1 MFFYKKMMLA
11 LASCVIVASC
21 SNTDESISPAED
33 KGCVSFTASMKSLSR
48 ATETEF
54 EEGDR
59 IAVYAM
65 QEDENGS
72 TTLKPSGNYAD
83 DVTYSYMSGKF
94 TNAKGIAC
102 PASFGVR
109 YFAIY
114 PNTAGS
120 EVPVS
125 KFQVKT
131 NQHEAGQYTLSD
143 LCTAVSDITK
153 EKEVDLVFSHRLSHV
168 IINLEGNVLGTG
180 QPIVSLTNVNTMCDV
195 NFSAN
200 SYVASGSKNV
210 IRCTDNGTNSYK
222 AIIVPQTIKMGE
234 PFLSVSLNGKEHVLK
249 AATDIV
255 FASGKQRMFNLTVD
269 NDEIVSYTSNILPWD
284 EENRRLEI
292 APESLDLGT
301 EVSATLTMT
310 SHNGPTVYELFTEGE
325 AGWAKL
331 DKKVGVIPEYVPADA
346 STIETITITADR
358 TGLAPGN
365 YSFTLIVRSDL
376 GDTRVPVSMTV
387 ESQNAEGA
395 QIFSC
400 DENLAFT
407 LLGCTISGT
416 TATIEMKVTNVGTS
430 TINLRLSG
438 GNHTQNMSGGSE
450 SGYAYDDQGNKLDDS
465 FLTVNFGDYST
476 TGSTSKEIPAG
487 ETTKAFIGLYN
498 VNDVAALFSH
508 IVVLTNRK
516 SSLVLKNI
524 AIEGRIPVALP
535 SPQTTGTVASC
546 SDELEIELLDCEYG
560 NDYTTLWFRIT
571 NNGTDY
577 RSLRLSGG
585 NYTPNMPGG
594 SESGYANDDQG
605 NKLRGSNMAVALSG
619 DGYSPGFTSTITP
632 PGIFTNGSTST
643 IIPSG
648 IFTNAFIRLYNVDS
662 SATEFTY
669 ITVPTNQGRNLV
681 FQNVKIRK

>member
-1 MFFYKKMMLA
+1 MLFYKRMMLA

-21 SNTDESISPAED
+21 SNSDESISPVED
-33 KGCVSFTASMKSLSR
+33 KGSVSFTASMKSLSR

-83 DVTYSYMSGKF
+83 DVTYTYMSGKF

-234 PFLSVSLNGKEHVLK
+234 PFLSVVLNGKEHVLK

-358 TGLAPGN
+358 TGLAPGK

-376 GDTRVPVSMTV
+376 GDTRIPVSMTV
-387 ESQNAEGA
+387 ESQNAEDA

-407 LLGCTISGT
+407 LSGCTISGT

-430 TINLRLSG
+430 TIKLRLSG
-438 GNHTQNMSGGSE
+438 E
-450 SGYAYDDQGNKLDDS
+450 YAYDDQGNRLGIATRLS
-465 FLTVNFGDYST
+465 GGNYTTLNSST
-476 TGSTSKEIPAG
+476 EIPAG
-487 ETTKAFIGLYN
+487 VTTKAYIRLS
-498 VNDVAALFSH
+498 DVSDVTAMFNH
-508 IVVLTNRK
+508 IVVSTNRE

-535 SPQTTGTVASC
+535 SPLTTGTVTSC
-546 SDELEIELLDCEYG
+546 SDELEIELLDCKYG
-560 NDYTTLWFRIT
+560 TNYTTLSFRIT
-571 NNGTDY
+571 NNGTNY
-577 RSLRLSGG
+577 CNLRLSG
-585 NYTPNMPGG
+585 
-594 SESGYANDDQG
+594 EYAYDDQG
-605 NKLRGSNMAVALSG
+605 NKLSMAVALSG
-619 DGYSPGFTSTITP
+619 ESYSTLNTSTEIP
-632 PGIFTNGSTST
+632 P
-643 IIPSG
+643 G
-648 IFTNAFIRLYNVDS
+648 IFTNAFIRFSNVDS
-662 SATEFTY
+662 SASEFTY
-669 ITVPTNQGRNLV
+669 ITVSTNQGRDLV

>member
-1 MFFYKKMMLA
+1 MLFYKKMMLA

-54 EEGDR
+54 EEGDG

-83 DVTYSYMSGKF
+83 DVTYTYTAGKF

-102 PASFGVR
+102 PANFGVR

-114 PNTAGS
+114 PNTAGA

-125 KFQVKT
+125 RFQVKT

-153 EKEVDLVFSHRLSHV
+153 DKEVDLVFSHRLSHV

-234 PFLSVSLNGKEHVLK
+234 PFLSVVLNGKEHVLK

-284 EENRRLEI
+284 EDNRRLEI
-292 APESLDLGT
+292 APKTLDLGT
-301 EVSATLTMT
+301 KGSATFTMM
-310 SHNGPTVYELFTEGE
+310 SHNGSTVYDLFTEGE
-325 AGWAKL
+325 AGWAKF

-376 GDTRVPVSMTV
+376 GDTRIPVSMTV
-387 ESQNAEGA
+387 ESQNADGA

-407 LLGCTISGT
+407 LLGCTITGT
-416 TATIEMKVTNVGTS
+416 TATIEMKVTNVGAS
-430 TINLRLSG
+430 TINLKLYG
-438 GNHTQNMSGGSE
+438 GN
-450 SGYAYDDQGNKLDDS
+450 SGYAYDDQGHKLSGSNMSVALSGGGYDS
-465 FLTVNFGDYST
+465 YNTST
-476 TGSTSKEIPAG
+476 EIPAG
-487 ETTKAFIGLYN
+487 VTTKAYIRLKN
-498 VNDVAALFSH
+498 VDDVAAVFNY
-508 IVVLTNRK
+508 IVVPTNCE
-516 SSLVLKNI
+516 SSLLLKHI
-524 AIEGRIPVALP
+524 AIEGRTPVALP
-535 SPQTTGTVASC
+535 SPQTTGTVTSC
-546 SDELEIELLDCEYG
+546 SDELEIELLDCKYG
-560 NDYTTLWFRIT
+560 TNYTTLSLRIT
-571 NNGTDY
+571 NNGA
-577 RSLRLSGG
+577 SNCNLRLYGG
-585 NYTPNMPGG
+585 N
-594 SESGYANDDQG
+594 SGYAYDDQG
-605 NKLRGSNMAVALSG
+605 NKLSGSNMTVALSG
-619 DGYSPGFTSTITP
+619 GGYDSYNTSTV
-632 PGIFTNGSTST
+632 
-643 IIPSG
+643 IPAG
-648 IFTNAFIRLYNVDS
+648 IFTNASIRLKNVDS
-662 SATEFTY
+662 SSTEFTY
-669 ITVPTNQGRNLV
+669 ITVPTNQGRDLV

>member
-1 MFFYKKMMLA
+1 MLFYKKMMLA
-11 LASCVIVASC
+11 VASCVIVASC
-21 SNTDESISPAED
+21 SNSDESISPVED
-33 KGCVSFTASMKSLSR
+33 KGSVSFTASMKSLSR

-54 EEGDR
+54 EEGDQ

-83 DVTYSYMSGKF
+83 DVTYTYTAGKF

-234 PFLSVSLNGKEHVLK
+234 AFLSVSLNGKEHVLK

-255 FASGKQRMFNLTVD
+255 FASGKQRMFNLTID

-284 EENRRLEI
+284 EDNRRLEI
-292 APESLDLGT
+292 APKTLDLGT
-301 EVSATLTMT
+301 KGNATFTMM
-310 SHNGPTVYELFTEGE
+310 SHNGSTVYELFTEGE

-376 GDTRVPVSMTV
+376 GDTRIPVSMTV
-387 ESQNAEGA
+387 ESQNAEDA

-430 TINLRLSG
+430 TINLKLYG
-438 GNHTQNMSGGSE
+438 GNSG
-450 SGYAYDDQGNKLDDS
+450 GYAYDDQGNKLDDGS
-465 FLTVNFGDYST
+465 MSVALSGDSYTTYST
-476 TGSTSKEIPAG
+476 STEIPTG
-487 ETTKAFIGLYN
+487 VTTKAYIRLYD
-498 VNDVAALFSH
+498 VDDVAAVFNH
-508 IVVLTNRK
+508 IVVPTNRE
-516 SSLVLKNI
+516 SSLLLKHI
-524 AIEGRIPVALP
+524 AIEGRTPVALP
-535 SPQTTGTVASC
+535 SPQTTGTVTSC
-546 SDELEIELLDCEYG
+546 SDELEIELLDCKYG
-560 NDYTTLWFRIT
+560 TNYTTLSLRIT
-571 NNGTDY
+571 NNGA
-577 RSLRLSGG
+577 SNCKLQLKGGNSGG
-585 NYTPNMPGG
+585 
-594 SESGYANDDQG
+594 YAYDNQG
-605 NKLRGSNMAVALSG
+605 NKSDDGSMSVALSG
-619 DGYSPGFTSTITP
+619 DSYTTY
-632 PGIFTNGSTST
+632 STST
-643 IIPSG
+643 EIPPG
-648 IFTNAFIRLYNVDS
+648 IFTNAFIRFSNVDS
-662 SATEFTY
+662 SASEFTY
-669 ITVPTNQGRNLV
+669 ITVSTNQGRDLV

>member
-1 MFFYKKMMLA
+1 MLFYKKMMLA

-21 SNTDESISPAED
+21 SNTDESMSPAED

-54 EEGDR
+54 EEGDQ

-65 QEDENGS
+65 QEDANGS

-83 DVTYSYMSGKF
+83 DVTYTYTAGKF

-109 YFAIY
+109 YFAVY
-114 PNTAGS
+114 PHTAGS

-234 PFLSVSLNGKEHVLK
+234 AFLSVELNGKKHVLK

-255 FASGKQRMFNLTVD
+255 FASGKQRMFDLTVD
-269 NDEIVSYTSNILPWD
+269 NGEIVSYTSNILPWD

-376 GDTRVPVSMTV
+376 GDTRVPVNMTV
-387 ESQNAEGA
+387 EKQSAGDA
-395 QIFSC
+395 QILSC

-407 LLGCTISGT
+407 LTGCTISGT
-416 TATIEMKVTNVGTS
+416 TATIEMKVTNIGAS
-430 TINLRLSG
+430 TINLRLY
-438 GNHTQNMSGGSE
+438 GGSE
-450 SGYAYDDQGNKLDDS
+450 GYAYDDQGNKLNGSDV
-465 FLTVNFGDYST
+465 TVALSGDNYSYGYT
-476 TGSTSKEIPAG
+476 STEIPAG
-487 ETTKAFIGLYN
+487 ITTKAYIKVY
-498 VNDVAALFSH
+498 DVYDAAAVFSH
-508 IVVLTNRK
+508 IVVPTNRE
-516 SSLVLKNI
+516 SILLLKNI
-524 AIEGRIPVALP
+524 AIEGRTPVALP
-535 SPQTTGTVASC
+535 SPQTTGTVTSC
-546 SDELEIELLDCEYG
+546 NDELGFELLDCKYG
-560 NDYTTLWFRIT
+560 TNYTTLSLRIT

-577 RSLRLSGG
+577 CNLRL
-585 NYTPNMPGG
+585 YGG
-594 SESGYANDDQG
+594 SEGYAYDDQG
-605 NKLRGSNMAVALSG
+605 NKLSGSNVTVALSG
-619 DGYSPGFTSTITP
+619 DSYSYGYTSTK
-632 PGIFTNGSTST
+632 
-643 IIPSG
+643 IPAG
-648 IFTNAFIRLYNVDS
+648 IFTNAYIRLYNVNS
-662 SATEFTY
+662 SATEFTN
-669 ITVPTNQGRNLV
+669 ITIPTNQGRDLV
-681 FQNVKIRK
+681 FKNVKIRK

>member
-1 MFFYKKMMLA
+1 MLFYKKMMLA

-54 EEGDR
+54 EEGDQ

-65 QEDENGS
+65 QEDANGS

-83 DVTYSYMSGKF
+83 DVTYTYTAGKF

-102 PASFGVR
+102 PANFGVR

-114 PNTAGS
+114 PNTAGA

-153 EKEVDLVFSHRLSHV
+153 DKEVDLVFNHRLSHV

-234 PFLSVSLNGKEHVLK
+234 AFLSVSLNGKEHVLK

-255 FASGKQRMFNLTVD
+255 FASGKQRMFNLTID

-292 APESLDLGT
+292 APKNLDLGT
-301 EVSATLTMT
+301 KGSATLTMM
-310 SHNGPTVYELFTEGE
+310 SHNGSTVYELFTEGE

-346 STIETITITADR
+346 STVETITVTADR
-358 TGLAPGN
+358 TGLAPGK

-387 ESQNAEGA
+387 ESQNADGA

-407 LLGCTISGT
+407 LLGCTITGT
-416 TATIEMKVTNVGTS
+416 TATIEMKVTNEGAS
-430 TINLRLSG
+430 TIKLQLKG
-438 GNHTQNMSGGSE
+438 GY
-450 SGYAYDDQGNKLDDS
+450 SGYAYDDQGHKLSGSNMSVALSGDS
-465 FLTVNFGDYST
+465 YTPS
-476 TGSTSKEIPAG
+476 STSTEIPAG
-487 ETTKAFIGLYN
+487 VTTKAYIRLYD
-498 VNDVAALFSH
+498 VDDVAAVFNH
-508 IVVLTNRK
+508 IVVPTNRE
-516 SSLVLKNI
+516 SGLLLKYI
-524 AIEGRIPVALP
+524 AIEGRTPVALP
-535 SPQTTGTVASC
+535 SPQTTGTVTSC
-546 SDELEIELLDCEYG
+546 SDELEIELLDCKYG
-560 NDYTTLWFRIT
+560 TNYTTLSLRIT
-571 NNGTDY
+571 NNGANY
-577 RSLRLSGG
+577 CNLQLKGG
-585 NYTPNMPGG
+585 Y
-594 SESGYANDDQG
+594 SGYAYDDQG
-605 NKLRGSNMAVALSG
+605 HKLSGSNMSVALSG
-619 DGYSPGFTSTITP
+619 DSYTP
-632 PGIFTNGSTST
+632 SSTST
-643 IIPSG
+643 EIPAG

-662 SATEFTY
+662 ASTEFTY
-669 ITVPTNQGRNLV
+669 ITVPTNQGRELI

>member
-54 EEGDR
+54 EEGDQ

-83 DVTYSYMSGKF
+83 DVTYTYTAGKF

-102 PASFGVR
+102 PANFGVR

-114 PNTAGS
+114 PNTAGA

-131 NQHEAGQYTLSD
+131 NQHETGQYTLSD

-180 QPIVSLTNVNTMCDV
+180 QPNVSLTNVNTMCDV

-200 SYVASGSKNV
+200 SYVASGSKNM
-210 IRCTDNGTNSYK
+210 IRCADNGTNSYK

-234 PFLSVSLNGKEHVLK
+234 AFLSVVLNGKEHVLK

-255 FASGKQRMFNLTVD
+255 FASGKQRMFNLTID

-292 APESLDLGT
+292 APKTLDLGT
-301 EVSATLTMT
+301 KGSATLTMI
-310 SHNGPTVYELFTEGE
+310 SHNGSTVYELFTEGE

-331 DKKVGVIPEYVPADA
+331 DKKMGVIPEYVPADA
-346 STIETITITADR
+346 STVETITVTADR
-358 TGLAPGN
+358 TGLAPGK

-376 GDTRVPVSMTV
+376 GETRIPVSMTV
-387 ESQNAEGA
+387 ESQNAEDA

-416 TATIEMKVTNVGTS
+416 TATIEMKVTNVGAS
-430 TINLRLSG
+430 TLNLVLRG
-438 GNHTQNMSGGSE
+438 GQ
-450 SGYAYDDQGNKLDDS
+450 SGYAYDDQGHRFVDGNMAVALS
-465 FLTVNFGDYST
+465 GDNYST
-476 TGSTSKEIPAG
+476 LSTSTEIPAG
-487 ETTKAFIGLYN
+487 VTTKAYIRLYD
-498 VNDVAALFSH
+498 VDDVAAVFNH
-508 IVVLTNRK
+508 IVVSTNRK
-516 SSLVLKNI
+516 SNLVLKHI
-524 AIEGRIPVALP
+524 AIEGRTPVALP
-535 SPQTTGTVASC
+535 SSLTTGTVTSC
-546 SDELEIELLDCEYG
+546 SDDLGIELLDCEYG
-560 NDYTTLWFRIT
+560 TNYTTLSFRIT
-571 NNGTDY
+571 NNGTKY
-577 RSLRLSGG
+577 CKLVLRGG
-585 NYTPNMPGG
+585 Q
-594 SESGYANDDQG
+594 SGYAYDDIG
-605 NKLRGSNMAVALSG
+605 NKLSSGNMAVGLSG
-619 DGYSPGFTSTITP
+619 DSYSTL
-632 PGIFTNGSTST
+632 STST
-643 IIPSG
+643 EIPAG
-648 IFTNAFIRLYNVDS
+648 IFTNAFIRFSNVDS
-662 SATEFTY
+662 SSTEFTY
-669 ITVPTNQGRNLV
+669 ITVPTNQERDLV

>member
-1 MFFYKKMMLA
+1 MLFYKKMMLA

-83 DVTYSYMSGKF
+83 DVTYTYTAGKF

-102 PASFGVR
+102 PANFGVR

-114 PNTAGS
+114 PNTAGA

-153 EKEVDLVFSHRLSHV
+153 DKEVDLVFSHRLSHV

-234 PFLSVSLNGKEHVLK
+234 AFLSVSLNGKEHVLK

-255 FASGKQRMFNLTVD
+255 FASGKQRMFNLTID

-284 EENRRLEI
+284 EDNRRLEI
-292 APESLDLGT
+292 APKTLDLGT
-301 EVSATLTMT
+301 KGSATFTMM
-310 SHNGPTVYELFTEGE
+310 SHNGSTVYELFTEGE
-325 AGWAKL
+325 AGWAKF

-376 GDTRVPVSMTV
+376 GDTRIPVSMTV
-387 ESQNAEGA
+387 ESQNAEDA

-416 TATIEMKVTNVGTS
+416 TATIEMKVTNVGS
-430 TINLRLSG
+430 SSINLRLYG
-438 GNHTQNMSGGSE
+438 GNEGF
-450 SGYAYDDQGNKLDDS
+450 AYDDQGHKLS
-465 FLTVNFGDYST
+465 GSNMSVALSGSGYSSGYT
-476 TGSTSKEIPAG
+476 STEIPAG
-487 ETTKAFIGLYN
+487 VTTKAYIRLSD
-498 VNDVAALFSH
+498 VDDVAAVFNH
-508 IVVLTNRK
+508 IVVPTNRE
-516 SSLVLKNI
+516 SSLLLKHI
-524 AIEGRIPVALP
+524 AIEGRTPVALP
-535 SPQTTGTVASC
+535 SPQTTGTVSSC
-546 SDELEIELLDCEYG
+546 SDELEIELLDCKYG
-560 NDYTTLWFRIT
+560 TNYTTLSLRIT
-571 NNGTDY
+571 NNGA
-577 RSLRLSGG
+577 SNCNLRLYGG
-585 NYTPNMPGG
+585 N
-594 SESGYANDDQG
+594 EGYAYDDQG
-605 NKLRGSNMAVALSG
+605 YKLSGSNMSVALSG
-619 DGYSPGFTSTITP
+619 SGYSSGYTSTV
-632 PGIFTNGSTST
+632 
-643 IIPSG
+643 IPAG
-648 IFTNAFIRLYNVDS
+648 IFTNASIRLKNVDS
-662 SATEFTY
+662 SSTEFTY
-669 ITVPTNQGRNLV
+669 ITVPTNQGRDLV

>member
-1 MFFYKKMMLA
+1 MWHSVKLPKKLMLVF
-11 LASCVIVASC
+11 ASCVMAASC
-21 SNTDESISPAED
+21 GNTYSDLPFVESD
-33 KGCVSFTASMKSLSR
+33 NVSFTASMKAVSR
-48 ATETEF
+48 ATETDF
-54 EEGDR
+54 EETDE
-59 IAVYAM
+59 IAVYAVK
-65 QEDENGS
+65 EDENGN
-72 TTLKPSGNYAD
+72 TKLKPSGNYAD
-83 DVTYSYMSGKF
+83 NIRYTYTGGKF
-94 TNAKGIAC
+94 ISEKGIVR
-102 PASFGVR
+102 PAEFGVR

-114 PNTAGS
+114 PYSSVTG
-120 EVPVS
+120 VPTF
-125 KFQVKT
+125 KFSVKT
-131 NQHEAGQYTLSD
+131 DQGMSGHYTLSD
-143 LCTAVSDITK
+143 LCTAVSDVTSAK
-153 EKEVDLVFSHRLSHV
+153 DVDLVFSHRLSHV
-168 IINLEGNVLGTG
+168 IVNLEGNVLGTG

-234 PFLSVSLNGKEHVLK
+234 PFLSVVLNGKEHVLK

-376 GDTRVPVSMTV
+376 GDTRIPVSMTV
-387 ESQNAEGA
+387 ESQNAEDA

-430 TINLRLSG
+430 TINLKLYG
-438 GNHTQNMSGGSE
+438 GNSG
-450 SGYAYDDQGNKLDDS
+450 GYAYDDQGNKLDDGS
-465 FLTVNFGDYST
+465 MSVALSGDSYTTYST
-476 TGSTSKEIPAG
+476 STEIPTG
-487 ETTKAFIGLYN
+487 VTTKAYIRLYD
-498 VNDVAALFSH
+498 VDDVAAVFNH
-508 IVVLTNRK
+508 IVVPTNRE
-516 SSLVLKNI
+516 SSLLLKHI

-535 SPQTTGTVASC
+535 SPLTTGTVTSC
-546 SDELEIELLDCEYG
+546 SDELEIELLDCKYG
-560 NDYTTLWFRIT
+560 TNYTTLSLRIT
-571 NNGTDY
+571 NNGA
-577 RSLRLSGG
+577 SNCKLQLKGGNSGG
-585 NYTPNMPGG
+585 
-594 SESGYANDDQG
+594 YAYDNQG
-605 NKLRGSNMAVALSG
+605 NKSDDGSMSVALSG
-619 DGYSPGFTSTITP
+619 DSYTTY
-632 PGIFTNGSTST
+632 STST
-643 IIPSG
+643 EIPPG
-648 IFTNAFIRLYNVDS
+648 IFTNAFIRFSNVDS
-662 SATEFTY
+662 SASEFTY
-669 ITVPTNQGRNLV
+669 ITVSTNQGRDLV

>member
-1 MFFYKKMMLA
+1 MLFYKKMMLA

-54 EEGDR
+54 EEGDG

-83 DVTYSYMSGKF
+83 DVTYTYTAGKF

-102 PASFGVR
+102 PANFGVR

-114 PNTAGS
+114 PNTAGA

-125 KFQVKT
+125 RFQVKT

-153 EKEVDLVFSHRLSHV
+153 DKEVDLVFSHRLSHV

-234 PFLSVSLNGKEHVLK
+234 PFLSVVLNGKEHVLK

-284 EENRRLEI
+284 EDNRRLEI
-292 APESLDLGT
+292 APKTLDLGT
-301 EVSATLTMT
+301 QGSATFTMM
-310 SHNGPTVYELFTEGE
+310 SHNGSTVYELFTEGE
-325 AGWAKL
+325 AGWAKF

-376 GDTRVPVSMTV
+376 GDTRIPVSMTV
-387 ESQNAEGA
+387 ESQNADGA

-407 LLGCTISGT
+407 LLGCTITGT
-416 TATIEMKVTNVGTS
+416 TATIEMKVTNVGAS
-430 TINLRLSG
+430 TINLKLYG
-438 GNHTQNMSGGSE
+438 GN
-450 SGYAYDDQGNKLDDS
+450 SGYAYDDQGHKLSGSNMSVALSGGGYDS
-465 FLTVNFGDYST
+465 YNTST
-476 TGSTSKEIPAG
+476 EIPAG
-487 ETTKAFIGLYN
+487 VTTKAYIRLKN
-498 VNDVAALFSH
+498 VDDVAAVFNY
-508 IVVLTNRK
+508 IVVPTNCE
-516 SSLVLKNI
+516 SSLLLKHI
-524 AIEGRIPVALP
+524 AIEGRTPVALP
-535 SPQTTGTVASC
+535 SPQTTGTVTSC
-546 SDELEIELLDCEYG
+546 SDELEIELLDCKYG
-560 NDYTTLWFRIT
+560 TNYTTLSLRIT
-571 NNGTDY
+571 NNGA
-577 RSLRLSGG
+577 SNCNLRLYGG
-585 NYTPNMPGG
+585 N
-594 SESGYANDDQG
+594 SGYAYDDQG
-605 NKLRGSNMAVALSG
+605 NKLSGSNMTVALSG
-619 DGYSPGFTSTITP
+619 GGYDSYNTSTV
-632 PGIFTNGSTST
+632 
-643 IIPSG
+643 IPAG
-648 IFTNAFIRLYNVDS
+648 IFTNASIRLKNVDS
-662 SATEFTY
+662 SSTEFTY
-669 ITVPTNQGRNLV
+669 ITVPTNQGRDLV

>member
-1 MFFYKKMMLA
+1 MLFYKKMMLA

-54 EEGDR
+54 EEGDQ

-65 QEDENGS
+65 QEDANGS

-83 DVTYSYMSGKF
+83 DVTYTYTAGKF

-114 PNTAGS
+114 PNTAGA

-153 EKEVDLVFSHRLSHV
+153 DKEVDLVFSHRLSHV

-234 PFLSVSLNGKEHVLK
+234 PFLSVVLNGKEHVLK

-284 EENRRLEI
+284 EDNRRLEI
-292 APESLDLGT
+292 APKTLDLGT
-301 EVSATLTMT
+301 KGSATFTMM
-310 SHNGPTVYELFTEGE
+310 SHNGSTVYELFTEGE
-325 AGWAKL
+325 AGWAKF

-376 GDTRVPVSMTV
+376 GDTRIPVSMTV
-387 ESQNAEGA
+387 ESQNADGA

-407 LLGCTISGT
+407 LLGCTITGT
-416 TATIEMKVTNVGTS
+416 TATIEMKVTNVGAS
-430 TINLRLSG
+430 TINLKLYG
-438 GNHTQNMSGGSE
+438 GN
-450 SGYAYDDQGNKLDDS
+450 SGYAYDDQGHKLSGSNMSVALSGGGYDS
-465 FLTVNFGDYST
+465 YNTST
-476 TGSTSKEIPAG
+476 EIPAG
-487 ETTKAFIGLYN
+487 VTTKAYIRLKN
-498 VNDVAALFSH
+498 VDDVAAVFNY
-508 IVVLTNRK
+508 IVVPTNCE
-516 SSLVLKNI
+516 SSLLLKHI
-524 AIEGRIPVALP
+524 AIEGRTPVALP
-535 SPQTTGTVASC
+535 SPQTTGTVTSC
-546 SDELEIELLDCEYG
+546 SDELEIELLDCKYG
-560 NDYTTLWFRIT
+560 TNYTTLSLRIT
-571 NNGTDY
+571 NNGA
-577 RSLRLSGG
+577 SNCNLRLYGG
-585 NYTPNMPGG
+585 N
-594 SESGYANDDQG
+594 SGYAYDDQG
-605 NKLRGSNMAVALSG
+605 NKLSGSNMTVALSG
-619 DGYSPGFTSTITP
+619 GGYDSYNTSTV
-632 PGIFTNGSTST
+632 
-643 IIPSG
+643 IPAG
-648 IFTNAFIRLYNVDS
+648 IFTNASIRLKNVDS
-662 SATEFTY
+662 SSTEFTY
-669 ITVPTNQGRNLV
+669 ITVPTNQGRDLI

>member
-1 MFFYKKMMLA
+1 MNYRKLMLA
-11 LASCVIVASC
+11 LASCAIVASC
-21 SNTDESISPAED
+21 SNSSEEVKPAE
-33 KGCVSFTASMKSLSR
+33 KQESVSFTASMKSLSR
-48 ATETEF
+48 ATETAF

-83 DVTYSYMSGKF
+83 DVTYTYTAGKF

-114 PNTAGS
+114 PNTAGA

-153 EKEVDLVFSHRLSHV
+153 DKEVDLVFSHRLSHV

-180 QPIVSLTNVNTMCDV
+180 QPNVSLTNVNTMCDV

-200 SYVASGSKNV
+200 SYVASGSKNM
-210 IRCTDNGTNSYK
+210 IRCADNGTNSYK

-234 PFLSVSLNGKEHVLK
+234 AFLSVVLNGKEHVLK

-255 FASGKQRMFNLTVD
+255 FASGKQRMFNLTID

-292 APESLDLGT
+292 APKTLDLGT
-301 EVSATLTMT
+301 KGSATLTMM
-310 SHNGPTVYELFTEGE
+310 SHNGSTVYELFTEGE

-331 DKKVGVIPEYVPADA
+331 DKKMGVIPEYAPADA
-346 STIETITITADR
+346 STVETITVTADR
-358 TGLAPGN
+358 TGLAPGK

-376 GDTRVPVSMTV
+376 GETRIPVSMTV
-387 ESQNAEGA
+387 ESQNAEDA

-416 TATIEMKVTNVGTS
+416 TATIEMKVTNVGS
-430 TINLRLSG
+430 SSINLRLYG
-438 GNHTQNMSGGSE
+438 GNEGF
-450 SGYAYDDQGNKLDDS
+450 AYDDQGHKLS
-465 FLTVNFGDYST
+465 GSNMSVALSGSGYSSGYT
-476 TGSTSKEIPAG
+476 STEIPAG
-487 ETTKAFIGLYN
+487 VTTKAYIRLSD
-498 VNDVAALFSH
+498 VDDVAAVFNH
-508 IVVLTNRK
+508 IVVPTNRE
-516 SSLVLKNI
+516 SSLLLKHI
-524 AIEGRIPVALP
+524 AIEGRTPVALP
-535 SPQTTGTVASC
+535 SPQTTGTVSSC
-546 SDELEIELLDCEYG
+546 SDELEIELLDCKYG
-560 NDYTTLWFRIT
+560 TNYTTLSLRIT
-571 NNGTDY
+571 NNGA
-577 RSLRLSGG
+577 SNCNLRLYGG
-585 NYTPNMPGG
+585 N
-594 SESGYANDDQG
+594 EGYAYDDQG
-605 NKLRGSNMAVALSG
+605 YKLSGSNMSVALSG
-619 DGYSPGFTSTITP
+619 SGYSSGYTSTV
-632 PGIFTNGSTST
+632 
-643 IIPSG
+643 IPVG
-648 IFTNAFIRLYNVDS
+648 IFTNASIRLKNVDS
-662 SATEFTY
+662 SSTEFTY
-669 ITVPTNQGRNLV
+669 ITVPTNQGRDLI

>member
-1 MFFYKKMMLA
+1 MLA

-21 SNTDESISPAED
+21 SNTDESMRPAED
-33 KGCVSFTASMKSLSR
+33 KGSVSFTASMKSLSR

-54 EEGDR
+54 EEGDQ

-65 QEDENGS
+65 QEDANGS

-83 DVTYSYMSGKF
+83 DVTYTYTAGKF

-234 PFLSVSLNGKEHVLK
+234 AFLSVVLNGKEHVLK

-292 APESLDLGT
+292 APKTLDLGT
-301 EVSATLTMT
+301 KGSATLTMM
-310 SHNGPTVYELFTEGE
+310 SHNGSTVYELFTEGE

-346 STIETITITADR
+346 STVETITVTADR
-358 TGLAPGN
+358 TGLAPGK
-365 YSFTLIVRSDL
+365 YSFTLIIRSDL

-387 ESQNAEGA
+387 ESQNADGA

-407 LLGCTISGT
+407 LLGCTITGT
-416 TATIEMKVTNVGTS
+416 TATIEMKVTNEGAS
-430 TINLRLSG
+430 TIKLQLKG
-438 GNHTQNMSGGSE
+438 GY
-450 SGYAYDDQGNKLDDS
+450 SGYAYDDQGHKLSGSNMSVALSGDS
-465 FLTVNFGDYST
+465 YTPS
-476 TGSTSKEIPAG
+476 STSTEIPAG
-487 ETTKAFIGLYN
+487 VTTKAYIRLYD
-498 VNDVAALFSH
+498 VDDVAAVFNH
-508 IVVLTNRK
+508 IVVPTNRE
-516 SSLVLKNI
+516 SSLLLKYI
-524 AIEGRIPVALP
+524 AIEGRTPVALP
-535 SPQTTGTVASC
+535 SPQTTGTVTSC
-546 SDELEIELLDCEYG
+546 SDELEIELLDCKYG
-560 NDYTTLWFRIT
+560 TNYTTLSLRIT
-571 NNGTDY
+571 NNGA
-577 RSLRLSGG
+577 SNCKLQLKGG
-585 NYTPNMPGG
+585 N
-594 SESGYANDDQG
+594 SRGYAYDNQG
-605 NKLRGSNMAVALSG
+605 NKSDDGSMSVALSG
-619 DGYSPGFTSTITP
+619 DSYTTY
-632 PGIFTNGSTST
+632 STST
-643 IIPSG
+643 EIPSG
-648 IFTNAFIRLYNVDS
+648 IFTNAYIRLYNVDS
-662 SATEFTY
+662 SSTEFTY
-669 ITVPTNQGRNLV
+669 ITVPTNQGRDLI

>member
-1 MFFYKKMMLA
+1 MLFYKKMMLA

-21 SNTDESISPAED
+21 SNSDESISPIED
-33 KGCVSFTASMKSLSR
+33 KGSVSFTASMKSLSR

-65 QEDENGS
+65 QENENGS

-83 DVTYSYMSGKF
+83 DVTYTYMSGKF

-114 PNTAGS
+114 PNTAGA

-234 PFLSVSLNGKEHVLK
+234 PFLSVVLNGKEHVLK

-376 GDTRVPVSMTV
+376 GDTRIPVSMTV
-387 ESQNAEGA
+387 ESQNAEDA

-400 DENLAFT
+400 DENLDFT
-407 LLGCTISGT
+407 LSGCTISGT

-430 TINLRLSG
+430 TINLRLYG
-438 GNHTQNMSGGSE
+438 GN
-450 SGYAYDDQGNKLDDS
+450 SGYAYDDQGHKLS
-465 FLTVNFGDYST
+465 
-476 TGSTSKEIPAG
+476 
-487 ETTKAFIGLYN
+487 
-498 VNDVAALFSH
+498 
-508 IVVLTNRK
+508 
-516 SSLVLKNI
+516 
-524 AIEGRIPVALP
+524 
-535 SPQTTGTVASC
+535 
-546 SDELEIELLDCEYG
+546 
-560 NDYTTLWFRIT
+560 
-571 NNGTDY
+571 
-577 RSLRLSGG
+577 
-585 NYTPNMPGG
+585 
-594 SESGYANDDQG
+594 
-605 NKLRGSNMAVALSG
+605 GSNMSVALSG
-619 DGYSPGFTSTITP
+619 DGYSASATSTEIPAGVTTKAYIRLSNVDDVAAVFNHIVVPTNRESSLLLKHIAIEGRTPVALPSSLTTGTVTSCSDELGVELLDCKYGTNYTTLSLRITN
-632 PGIFTNGSTST
+632 NGASNCNLRLYGGNSGYAYDDQGYKLSGSNMSVALSGDGYSASSTST
-643 IIPSG
+643 EIPAG
-648 IFTNAFIRLYNVDS
+648 IFTNAYIRLYNVDS
-662 SATEFTY
+662 SSTEFTY
-669 ITVPTNQGRNLV
+669 ITVPTNQGRDLV

>member
-1 MFFYKKMMLA
+1 MNYRKLMLA
-11 LASCVIVASC
+11 LASCAIVASC
-21 SNTDESISPAED
+21 SNSSEEVKPAE
-33 KGCVSFTASMKSLSR
+33 KQESVSFTASMKSLSR
-48 ATETEF
+48 ATETAF

-65 QEDENGS
+65 QEDANGS

-83 DVTYSYMSGKF
+83 NVTYTYTAGKF

-114 PNTAGS
+114 PNTAGA

-153 EKEVDLVFSHRLSHV
+153 DKEVDLVFSHRLSHV

-180 QPIVSLTNVNTMCDV
+180 QPNVSLTNVNTMCDV

-200 SYVASGSKNV
+200 SYVASGSKNM
-210 IRCTDNGTNSYK
+210 IRCADNGTNSYK

-234 PFLSVSLNGKEHVLK
+234 AFLSVVLNGKEHVLK

-346 STIETITITADR
+346 STIETITITVDR
-358 TGLAPGN
+358 TGLAPGK

-376 GDTRVPVSMTV
+376 GDTRIPVSMTV
-387 ESQNAEGA
+387 ESQNAEDA

-416 TATIEMKVTNVGTS
+416 TATIEMKVTNVGS
-430 TINLRLSG
+430 SSINLRLYG
-438 GNHTQNMSGGSE
+438 GNEGF
-450 SGYAYDDQGNKLDDS
+450 AYDDQGHKLS
-465 FLTVNFGDYST
+465 GSNMSVALSGSGYSSGYT
-476 TGSTSKEIPAG
+476 STEIPAG
-487 ETTKAFIGLYN
+487 VTTKAYIRLSD
-498 VNDVAALFSH
+498 VDDVAAVFNH
-508 IVVLTNRK
+508 IVVPTNRE
-516 SSLVLKNI
+516 SSLLLKHI
-524 AIEGRIPVALP
+524 AIEGRTPVALP
-535 SPQTTGTVASC
+535 SPQTTGTVSSC
-546 SDELEIELLDCEYG
+546 SDELEIELLDCKYG
-560 NDYTTLWFRIT
+560 TNYTTLSLRIT
-571 NNGTDY
+571 NNGA
-577 RSLRLSGG
+577 SNCNLRLYGG
-585 NYTPNMPGG
+585 N
-594 SESGYANDDQG
+594 EGYAYDDQG
-605 NKLRGSNMAVALSG
+605 YKLSGSNMSVALSG
-619 DGYSPGFTSTITP
+619 SGYSSGYTSTV
-632 PGIFTNGSTST
+632 
-643 IIPSG
+643 IPAG
-648 IFTNAFIRLYNVDS
+648 IFTNASIRLKNVDS
-662 SATEFTY
+662 SSTEFTY
-669 ITVPTNQGRNLV
+669 ITVPTNQGRDLV

>member
-1 MFFYKKMMLA
+1 MLFYKKMMLA

-54 EEGDR
+54 EEGDG

-83 DVTYSYMSGKF
+83 DVTYTYTAGKF

-102 PASFGVR
+102 PANFGVR

-114 PNTAGS
+114 PNTAGA

-125 KFQVKT
+125 RFQVKT

-153 EKEVDLVFSHRLSHV
+153 DKEVDLVFSHRLSHV

-234 PFLSVSLNGKEHVLK
+234 PFLSVVLNGKEHVLK

-284 EENRRLEI
+284 EDNRRLEI
-292 APESLDLGT
+292 APKTLDLGT
-301 EVSATLTMT
+301 KGSATFTMM
-310 SHNGPTVYELFTEGE
+310 SHNGSTVYELFTEGE
-325 AGWAKL
+325 AGWAKF

-346 STIETITITADR
+346 STVETITVTADR
-358 TGLAPGN
+358 TGLAPGK

-376 GDTRVPVSMTV
+376 GDTRIPVSMTV
-387 ESQNAEGA
+387 ESQNAEDA

-416 TATIEMKVTNVGTS
+416 TATIEMKVTNVGS
-430 TINLRLSG
+430 SSINLRLYG
-438 GNHTQNMSGGSE
+438 GNE
-450 SGYAYDDQGNKLDDS
+450 GYAYDDQGYKLS
-465 FLTVNFGDYST
+465 
-476 TGSTSKEIPAG
+476 
-487 ETTKAFIGLYN
+487 
-498 VNDVAALFSH
+498 
-508 IVVLTNRK
+508 
-516 SSLVLKNI
+516 
-524 AIEGRIPVALP
+524 
-535 SPQTTGTVASC
+535 
-546 SDELEIELLDCEYG
+546 
-560 NDYTTLWFRIT
+560 
-571 NNGTDY
+571 
-577 RSLRLSGG
+577 
-585 NYTPNMPGG
+585 
-594 SESGYANDDQG
+594 
-605 NKLRGSNMAVALSG
+605 GSNMSVALSG
-619 DGYSPGFTSTITP
+619 SGYSSGYTSTV
-632 PGIFTNGSTST
+632 
-643 IIPSG
+643 IPAG
-648 IFTNAFIRLYNVDS
+648 IFTNASIRLKNVDS
-662 SATEFTY
+662 SSTEFTY
-669 ITVPTNQGRNLV
+669 ITVPTNQGRDLV

>member
-1 MFFYKKMMLA
+1 MNYRKLMLA
-11 LASCVIVASC
+11 LASCAIVASC
-21 SNTDESISPAED
+21 SNSSEEVKPAE
-33 KGCVSFTASMKSLSR
+33 KQESVSFTASMKSLSR

-54 EEGDR
+54 EEGDQ

-83 DVTYSYMSGKF
+83 DVTYTYTAGKF

-114 PNTAGS
+114 PNTAGA

-153 EKEVDLVFSHRLSHV
+153 DKEVDLVFSHRLSHV

-234 PFLSVSLNGKEHVLK
+234 AFLSVSLNGKEHVLK

-255 FASGKQRMFNLTVD
+255 FASGKQRMFNLTID

-284 EENRRLEI
+284 EDNRRLEI
-292 APESLDLGT
+292 APKTLDLETRG
-301 EVSATLTMT
+301 SATFTMM
-310 SHNGPTVYELFTEGE
+310 SHNGSTVYELFTEGE
-325 AGWAKL
+325 AGWAKF

-346 STIETITITADR
+346 STVETITVTADR
-358 TGLAPGN
+358 TGLAPGK

-376 GDTRVPVSMTV
+376 GDTRIPVSMTV
-387 ESQNAEGA
+387 ESQNAEDA

-416 TATIEMKVTNVGTS
+416 TATIEMKVTNVGS
-430 TINLRLSG
+430 SSINLRLYG
-438 GNHTQNMSGGSE
+438 GNEGF
-450 SGYAYDDQGNKLDDS
+450 AYDDQGHKLS
-465 FLTVNFGDYST
+465 GSNMSVALSGSGYSSGYT
-476 TGSTSKEIPAG
+476 STEIPAG
-487 ETTKAFIGLYN
+487 VTTKAYIRLSD
-498 VNDVAALFSH
+498 VDDVAAVFNH
-508 IVVLTNRK
+508 IVVPTNRE
-516 SSLVLKNI
+516 SSLLLKHI
-524 AIEGRIPVALP
+524 AIEGRTPVALP
-535 SPQTTGTVASC
+535 SPQTTGTVSSC
-546 SDELEIELLDCEYG
+546 SDELEIELLDCKYG
-560 NDYTTLWFRIT
+560 TNYTTLSLRIT
-571 NNGTDY
+571 NNGA
-577 RSLRLSGG
+577 SNCNLRLYGG
-585 NYTPNMPGG
+585 N
-594 SESGYANDDQG
+594 EGYAYDDQG
-605 NKLRGSNMAVALSG
+605 YKLSGSNMSVALSG
-619 DGYSPGFTSTITP
+619 SGYSSGYTSTA
-632 PGIFTNGSTST
+632 
-643 IIPSG
+643 IPAG
-648 IFTNAFIRLYNVDS
+648 IFTNASIRLKNVDS
-662 SATEFTY
+662 SSTEFTY
-669 ITVPTNQGRNLV
+669 ITVPTNQGRDLI

>member
-1 MFFYKKMMLA
+1 MLFYKKMMLA

-21 SNTDESISPAED
+21 SNTDESMRPAED

-54 EEGDR
+54 EEGDQ

-65 QEDENGS
+65 QEDANGS

-83 DVTYSYMSGKF
+83 DVTYTYTAGKF
-94 TNAKGIAC
+94 TNAKGIVS

-234 PFLSVSLNGKEHVLK
+234 PFLSVVLNGKEHVLK

-346 STIETITITADR
+346 STIETITVTVDR
-358 TGLAPGN
+358 TGLAPGK

-376 GDTRVPVSMTV
+376 NDTRIPVSMTV
-387 ESQNAEGA
+387 ESQNAEDA

-400 DENLAFT
+400 DENLDFT

-416 TATIEMKVTNVGTS
+416 TATIEMKVTNVGS
-430 TINLRLSG
+430 SSINLRLYG
-438 GNHTQNMSGGSE
+438 GN
-450 SGYAYDDQGNKLDDS
+450 SGYAYDDQGHKLS
-465 FLTVNFGDYST
+465 
-476 TGSTSKEIPAG
+476 
-487 ETTKAFIGLYN
+487 
-498 VNDVAALFSH
+498 
-508 IVVLTNRK
+508 
-516 SSLVLKNI
+516 
-524 AIEGRIPVALP
+524 
-535 SPQTTGTVASC
+535 
-546 SDELEIELLDCEYG
+546 
-560 NDYTTLWFRIT
+560 
-571 NNGTDY
+571 
-577 RSLRLSGG
+577 
-585 NYTPNMPGG
+585 
-594 SESGYANDDQG
+594 
-605 NKLRGSNMAVALSG
+605 GSNMSVALSG
-619 DGYSPGFTSTITP
+619 DGYSASATSTEIPAGVTTKAYIRLSNVDDVAAVFNHIVVPTNRESSLLLKHIAIEGRTPVVLPSSLTTGTVTSCSDELGVELLDCKYGTNYTTLSLRITN
-632 PGIFTNGSTST
+632 NGASNCNLRLYGGNSGYAYDDQGYKLSGSNMSVALSGDGYSASSTST
-643 IIPSG
+643 EIPAG
-648 IFTNAFIRLYNVDS
+648 IFTNAYIRLYNVDS
-662 SATEFTY
+662 SSTEFTY
-669 ITVPTNQGRNLV
+669 ITVPTNQGRDLV

>member
-1 MFFYKKMMLA
+1 MLFYKKMMLA

-21 SNTDESISPAED
+21 SNTDESMSPAED
-33 KGCVSFTASMKSLSR
+33 KGSVSFTASMKSLSR

-54 EEGDR
+54 EEGDQ

-65 QEDENGS
+65 QEDANGS

-83 DVTYSYMSGKF
+83 DVTYTYTAGKF

-234 PFLSVSLNGKEHVLK
+234 PFLSVVLNGKEHVLK

-376 GDTRVPVSMTV
+376 GDTRIPVSMTV
-387 ESQNAEGA
+387 ESQNADGA

-407 LLGCTISGT
+407 LLGCTITGT

-430 TINLRLSG
+430 TIKLQLR
-438 GNHTQNMSGGSE
+438 GGSNPGGKT
-450 SGYAYDDQGNKLDDS
+450 GYAYDDQGNKLS
-465 FLTVNFGDYST
+465 
-476 TGSTSKEIPAG
+476 
-487 ETTKAFIGLYN
+487 
-498 VNDVAALFSH
+498 
-508 IVVLTNRK
+508 
-516 SSLVLKNI
+516 
-524 AIEGRIPVALP
+524 
-535 SPQTTGTVASC
+535 GT
-546 SDELEIELLDCEYG
+546 
-560 NDYTTLWFRIT
+560 
-571 NNGTDY
+571 
-577 RSLRLSGG
+577 
-585 NYTPNMPGG
+585 
-594 SESGYANDDQG
+594 
-605 NKLRGSNMAVALSG
+605 NMAVALSG
-619 DGYSPGFTSTITP
+619 GGYSTGDTSTEIPAGVTTKAYIRLNNVDDVAAVFNHIVVPTNRESSLLLKHIAIEGRTPVALPSSLTTGTVTSCSDELGIELLDCKYGTNYTTLSLRITNNGANYCNLTLRGGSN
-632 PGIFTNGSTST
+632 PGGKTGYAYDDQGNKLSGTNMAVALSGGGYSTGDTST
-643 IIPSG
+643 EIPAG
-648 IFTNAFIRLYNVDS
+648 IFTNASIRLKNVDP

-669 ITVPTNQGRNLV
+669 ITVPTNQGRDLV

>member
-1 MFFYKKMMLA
+1 MLFYKKMMLA

-54 EEGDR
+54 EEGDQ

-83 DVTYSYMSGKF
+83 DVTYTYTAGKF

-102 PASFGVR
+102 PANFGVR

-114 PNTAGS
+114 PNTAGA

-153 EKEVDLVFSHRLSHV
+153 DKEVDLVFSHRLSHV

-234 PFLSVSLNGKEHVLK
+234 PFLSVVLNGKEHVLK

-284 EENRRLEI
+284 EDNRRLEI
-292 APESLDLGT
+292 APKTLDLGT
-301 EVSATLTMT
+301 KGSATFTMM
-310 SHNGPTVYELFTEGE
+310 SHNGSTVYELFTEGE
-325 AGWAKL
+325 AGWAKF

-376 GDTRVPVSMTV
+376 GDTRIPVSMTV
-387 ESQNAEGA
+387 ESQNADGA

-407 LLGCTISGT
+407 LLGCTITGT
-416 TATIEMKVTNVGTS
+416 TATIEMKVTNVGAS
-430 TINLRLSG
+430 TINLKLYG
-438 GNHTQNMSGGSE
+438 GN
-450 SGYAYDDQGNKLDDS
+450 SGYAYDDQGHKLSGSNMSVALSGGGYDS
-465 FLTVNFGDYST
+465 YNTST
-476 TGSTSKEIPAG
+476 EIPAG
-487 ETTKAFIGLYN
+487 VTTKAYIRLKN
-498 VNDVAALFSH
+498 VDDVAAVFNY
-508 IVVLTNRK
+508 IVVPTNCE
-516 SSLVLKNI
+516 SSLLLKHI
-524 AIEGRIPVALP
+524 AIEGRTPVALP
-535 SPQTTGTVASC
+535 SPQTTGTVTSC
-546 SDELEIELLDCEYG
+546 SDELEIELLDCKYG
-560 NDYTTLWFRIT
+560 TNYTTLSLRIT
-571 NNGTDY
+571 NNGA
-577 RSLRLSGG
+577 SNCNLRLYGG
-585 NYTPNMPGG
+585 N
-594 SESGYANDDQG
+594 SGYAYDDQG
-605 NKLRGSNMAVALSG
+605 NKLSGSNMTVALSG
-619 DGYSPGFTSTITP
+619 GGYDSYNTSTV
-632 PGIFTNGSTST
+632 
-643 IIPSG
+643 IPAG
-648 IFTNAFIRLYNVDS
+648 IFTNASIRLKNVDS
-662 SATEFTY
+662 SSTEFTY
-669 ITVPTNQGRNLV
+669 ITVPTNQGRDLI

>member
-1 MFFYKKMMLA
+1 
-11 LASCVIVASC
+11 
-21 SNTDESISPAED
+21 
-33 KGCVSFTASMKSLSR
+33 MKSLSR

-83 DVTYSYMSGKF
+83 DVTYTYMSGKF

-114 PNTAGS
+114 PNTAGA

-131 NQHEAGQYTLSD
+131 NQHESGQYTLSD

-222 AIIVPQTIKMGE
+222 AIIVPQTIKMGD
-234 PFLSVSLNGKEHVLK
+234 PFLSVVLNGKEHVLK

-376 GDTRVPVSMTV
+376 GDTRIPVSMTV
-387 ESQNAEGA
+387 ESQNAEDA

-407 LLGCTISGT
+407 LSGCTISGT

-430 TINLRLSG
+430 TINLRLYG
-438 GNHTQNMSGGSE
+438 GN
-450 SGYAYDDQGNKLDDS
+450 SGYAYDDQGHKLS
-465 FLTVNFGDYST
+465 
-476 TGSTSKEIPAG
+476 
-487 ETTKAFIGLYN
+487 
-498 VNDVAALFSH
+498 
-508 IVVLTNRK
+508 
-516 SSLVLKNI
+516 
-524 AIEGRIPVALP
+524 
-535 SPQTTGTVASC
+535 
-546 SDELEIELLDCEYG
+546 
-560 NDYTTLWFRIT
+560 
-571 NNGTDY
+571 
-577 RSLRLSGG
+577 
-585 NYTPNMPGG
+585 
-594 SESGYANDDQG
+594 
-605 NKLRGSNMAVALSG
+605 GSNMSVALSG
-619 DGYSPGFTSTITP
+619 DGYSASYTSTEIPAGVTTKAYIRLSNVDDVTAVFNHIVVPTNRESSLLLKHIAIEGRTPVALPSSLTTGTVTSCSDELGVELLDCKYGTNYTTLSLRITN
-632 PGIFTNGSTST
+632 NGASNCNLRLYGGNSGYAYDDQGYKLSGSNMSVALSGDGYSASYTST
-643 IIPSG
+643 EIPAG
-648 IFTNAFIRLYNVDS
+648 IFTNASIRIKNVDS
-662 SATEFTY
+662 SSTEFTY
-669 ITVPTNQGRNLV
+669 ITVPTNQGRDLV

>member
-1 MFFYKKMMLA
+1 MLFYKKMMLA

-21 SNTDESISPAED
+21 SNSDESISPVED
-33 KGCVSFTASMKSLSR
+33 KGSVSFTASMKSLSR

-54 EEGDR
+54 EEGDQ

-65 QEDENGS
+65 QEDANGS

-83 DVTYSYMSGKF
+83 DVTYTYTAGKF

-114 PNTAGS
+114 PNTAGA

-153 EKEVDLVFSHRLSHV
+153 DKEVDLVFSHRLSHV

-180 QPIVSLTNVNTMCDV
+180 QPNVSLTNVNTMCDV

-200 SYVASGSKNV
+200 SYVASGSKNM
-210 IRCTDNGTNSYK
+210 IRCADNGTNSYK

-234 PFLSVSLNGKEHVLK
+234 AFLSVVLNGKEHVLK

-310 SHNGPTVYELFTEGE
+310 SHNGPTVYELHTEGE

-376 GDTRVPVSMTV
+376 GDTRIPVSMTV
-387 ESQNAEGA
+387 ESQNAEDA

-416 TATIEMKVTNVGTS
+416 TATIEMKVTNVGS
-430 TINLRLSG
+430 SSINLRLYG
-438 GNHTQNMSGGSE
+438 GNEGF
-450 SGYAYDDQGNKLDDS
+450 AYDDQGHKLS
-465 FLTVNFGDYST
+465 GSNMSVALSGSGYSSGYT
-476 TGSTSKEIPAG
+476 STEIPAG
-487 ETTKAFIGLYN
+487 VTTKAYIRLSD
-498 VNDVAALFSH
+498 VDDVAAVFNH
-508 IVVLTNRK
+508 IVVPTNRE
-516 SSLVLKNI
+516 SSLLLKHI
-524 AIEGRIPVALP
+524 AIEGRTPVALP
-535 SPQTTGTVASC
+535 SPQTTGTVSSC
-546 SDELEIELLDCEYG
+546 SDELEIELLDCKYG
-560 NDYTTLWFRIT
+560 TNYTTLSLRIT
-571 NNGTDY
+571 NNGA
-577 RSLRLSGG
+577 SNCNLRLYGG
-585 NYTPNMPGG
+585 N
-594 SESGYANDDQG
+594 EGYAYDDQG
-605 NKLRGSNMAVALSG
+605 YKLSGSNMSVALSG
-619 DGYSPGFTSTITP
+619 SGYSSGYTSTV
-632 PGIFTNGSTST
+632 
-643 IIPSG
+643 IPAG
-648 IFTNAFIRLYNVDS
+648 IFTNASIRLKNVDS
-662 SATEFTY
+662 SSTEFTY
-669 ITVPTNQGRNLV
+669 ITVPTNQGRDLV

>member
-1 MFFYKKMMLA
+1 MLFYKKMMLA

-21 SNTDESISPAED
+21 SNSDESISPVED
-33 KGCVSFTASMKSLSR
+33 KGSVSFTASMKSLSR

-83 DVTYSYMSGKF
+83 DVTYTYTAGKF

-102 PASFGVR
+102 PANFGVR

-114 PNTAGS
+114 PNTAGA

-131 NQHEAGQYTLSD
+131 NQHETGQYTLSD

-153 EKEVDLVFSHRLSHV
+153 DKEVDLVFSHRLSHV

-180 QPIVSLTNVNTMCDV
+180 QPIVSLTNVNTMCNV

-234 PFLSVSLNGKEHVLK
+234 AFLSVSLNGKEHVLK

-255 FASGKQRMFNLTVD
+255 FASGKQRMFNLIVD

-376 GDTRVPVSMTV
+376 GDTRIPVSMTV
-387 ESQNAEGA
+387 ESQNAEDA

-416 TATIEMKVTNVGTS
+416 TATIEMKVTNVGS
-430 TINLRLSG
+430 SSINLRLYG
-438 GNHTQNMSGGSE
+438 GNEGF
-450 SGYAYDDQGNKLDDS
+450 AYDDQGHKLS
-465 FLTVNFGDYST
+465 GSNMSVALSGSGYSSGYT
-476 TGSTSKEIPAG
+476 STEIPAG
-487 ETTKAFIGLYN
+487 VTTKAYIRLSD
-498 VNDVAALFSH
+498 VDDVAAVFNH
-508 IVVLTNRK
+508 IVVPTNRE
-516 SSLVLKNI
+516 SSLLLKHI
-524 AIEGRIPVALP
+524 AIEGRTPVALP
-535 SPQTTGTVASC
+535 SPQTTGTVSSC
-546 SDELEIELLDCEYG
+546 SDELEIELLDCKYG
-560 NDYTTLWFRIT
+560 TNYTTLSLRIT
-571 NNGTDY
+571 NNGA
-577 RSLRLSGG
+577 SNCNLRLYGG
-585 NYTPNMPGG
+585 N
-594 SESGYANDDQG
+594 EGYAYDDQG
-605 NKLRGSNMAVALSG
+605 
-619 DGYSPGFTSTITP
+619 
-632 PGIFTNGSTST
+632 
-643 IIPSG
+643 
-648 IFTNAFIRLYNVDS
+648 
-662 SATEFTY
+662 
-669 ITVPTNQGRNLV
+669 
-681 FQNVKIRK
+681 

>member
-1 MFFYKKMMLA
+1 MLFYKKMMLA

-21 SNTDESISPAED
+21 SNTDESISPVED
-33 KGCVSFTASMKSLSR
+33 KGSVSFTASMKSLSR

-83 DVTYSYMSGKF
+83 NVTYTYTAGKF

-234 PFLSVSLNGKEHVLK
+234 PFLSVVLNGKEHVLK

-346 STIETITITADR
+346 STIETITVTVDR
-358 TGLAPGN
+358 TGLAPGK

-376 GDTRVPVSMTV
+376 NDTRIPVSMTV
-387 ESQNAEGA
+387 ESQNAEDA

-400 DENLAFT
+400 DENLDFT

-416 TATIEMKVTNVGTS
+416 TATIEMKVTNVGS
-430 TINLRLSG
+430 SSINLRLYG
-438 GNHTQNMSGGSE
+438 GN
-450 SGYAYDDQGNKLDDS
+450 SGYAYDDQGHKLS
-465 FLTVNFGDYST
+465 
-476 TGSTSKEIPAG
+476 
-487 ETTKAFIGLYN
+487 
-498 VNDVAALFSH
+498 
-508 IVVLTNRK
+508 
-516 SSLVLKNI
+516 
-524 AIEGRIPVALP
+524 
-535 SPQTTGTVASC
+535 
-546 SDELEIELLDCEYG
+546 
-560 NDYTTLWFRIT
+560 
-571 NNGTDY
+571 
-577 RSLRLSGG
+577 
-585 NYTPNMPGG
+585 
-594 SESGYANDDQG
+594 
-605 NKLRGSNMAVALSG
+605 GSNMSVALSG
-619 DGYSPGFTSTITP
+619 DGYSAS
-632 PGIFTNGSTST
+632 STST
-643 IIPSG
+643 EIPAGVTTKAYIRLSNVDDVAAVFNHIVVPTNRESSLLLKHIAIEGRTPVALPSSLTTGTVTSCSDELGVELLDCKYGTNYTTLSLRITNNGASNCNLRLYGGNSGYAYDDQGYKLSGSNMSVALSGDGYSASSTSTEIPAG
-648 IFTNAFIRLYNVDS
+648 IFTNASIRIKNVDS
-662 SATEFTY
+662 SSTEFTY
-669 ITVPTNQGRNLV
+669 ITVPTNQGRDLI

>member
-1 MFFYKKMMLA
+1 MLFYKKMMLA

-54 EEGDR
+54 EEGDQ

-83 DVTYSYMSGKF
+83 DVTYTYTAGKF

-114 PNTAGS
+114 PNTAGA

-153 EKEVDLVFSHRLSHV
+153 DKEVDLVFSHRLSHV

-180 QPIVSLTNVNTMCDV
+180 QPNVSLTNVNTMCDV

-200 SYVASGSKNV
+200 SYAASGSKNM
-210 IRCTDNGTNSYK
+210 IRCADNGTNSYK

-234 PFLSVSLNGKEHVLK
+234 AFLSVVLNGKEHVLK

-255 FASGKQRMFNLTVD
+255 FASGKQRMFNLTID

-292 APESLDLGT
+292 APKTLDLGT
-301 EVSATLTMT
+301 KGSATFTMM
-310 SHNGPTVYELFTEGE
+310 SHNGSTVYELFTEGE
-325 AGWAKL
+325 AGWAKF

-376 GDTRVPVSMTV
+376 GDTRIPVSMTV
-387 ESQNAEGA
+387 ESQNADGA

-407 LLGCTISGT
+407 LLGCTITGT
-416 TATIEMKVTNVGTS
+416 TATIEMKVTNVGAS
-430 TINLRLSG
+430 TINLKLYG
-438 GNHTQNMSGGSE
+438 GN
-450 SGYAYDDQGNKLDDS
+450 SGYAYDDQGHKLSGSNMSVALSGGGYDS
-465 FLTVNFGDYST
+465 YNTST
-476 TGSTSKEIPAG
+476 EIPAG
-487 ETTKAFIGLYN
+487 VTTKAYIRLKN
-498 VNDVAALFSH
+498 VDDVAAVFNY
-508 IVVLTNRK
+508 IVVPTNCE
-516 SSLVLKNI
+516 SSLLLKHI
-524 AIEGRIPVALP
+524 AIEGRTPVALP
-535 SPQTTGTVASC
+535 SPQTTGTVTSC
-546 SDELEIELLDCEYG
+546 SDELEIELLDCKYG
-560 NDYTTLWFRIT
+560 TNYTTLSLRIT
-571 NNGTDY
+571 NNGA
-577 RSLRLSGG
+577 SNCNLRLYGG
-585 NYTPNMPGG
+585 N
-594 SESGYANDDQG
+594 SGYAYDDQG
-605 NKLRGSNMAVALSG
+605 NKLSGSNMTVALSG
-619 DGYSPGFTSTITP
+619 GGYDSYNTSTV
-632 PGIFTNGSTST
+632 
-643 IIPSG
+643 IPAG
-648 IFTNAFIRLYNVDS
+648 IFTNASIRLKNVDS
-662 SATEFTY
+662 SSTEFTY
-669 ITVPTNQGRNLV
+669 ITVPTNQGRDLV